1 MAVGGL
7 MEREQK
13 GTASS
18 VGSLAVFID
27 ADNLSDPTAL
37 DHALL
42 ELRQRAERI
51 LYKRAYGRTE
61 SLKAIES
68 VLWRHGV
75 RPVANMIVNKVT
87 TDSALVIDAVE
98 AVCTNRIDAVA
109 ICSGDADFV
118 PLATWLREKGCWV
131 FCYSLERHIFA
142 NPESF
147 YDDVVLMELVEPA
160 LPLPAPVAGAATA
173 PAAPITSVASTGLQT
188 VSPPA
193 VTTAQVLAAFPEFNN
208 GQPQQLNLVVATLRQ
223 QGLLGKNTKTVAWF
237 GQFGRAF
244 ALTPQEAPNRITYA
258 VQPVGAISSVAQ
270 LAVSRLRANAPLLLR
285 LRQAVAA
292 VQDLSGWASVQSVR
306 AHLGSKEAF
315 DPRAHG
321 FSSLSK
327 LLVASG
333 AFELRAQGTPKV
345 AVRCPAPAAMAAGQ
359 NG

>member
-1 MAVGGL
+1 MAIGGV
-7 MEREQK
+7 MEGAQK
-13 GTASS
+13 GAASS

-27 ADNLSDPTAL
+27 ADNLNDPTAL
-37 DHALL
+37 DHALM

-51 LYKRAYGRTE
+51 LYKRAYGRAE

-118 PLATWLREKGCWV
+118 PLATWLREKGCRV

-147 YDDVVLMELVEPA
+147 YDDVVLIELVEPA
-160 LPLPAPVAGAATA
+160 LPLPASLAEAATA
-173 PAAPITSVASTGLQT
+173 PAAPTMPAASADLQMA
-188 VSPPA
+188 SPPS
-193 VTTAQVLAAFPEFNN
+193 VTTAQVLAAFPALSS
-208 GQPQQLNLVVATLRQ
+208 GQPQQLNLVVAVLRQ

-244 ALTPQEAPNRITYA
+244 ALTPQVAPNRITYA
-258 VQPVGAISSVAQ
+258 VQPVGAVSSVAQ
-270 LAVSRLRANAPLLLR
+270 LAVSRLRANAQLLLR

-292 VQDLSGWASVQSVR
+292 AQDPSGWATVQSVR
-306 AHLGSKEAF
+306 AHLGSRETF

-321 FSSLSK
+321 FASLSK
-327 LLVASG
+327 LLIASET
-333 AFELRAQGTPKV
+333 FELRALGTPKV
-345 AVRCPAPAAMAAGQ
+345 AVRCSALAAMAANQYG
-359 NG
+359 